1 MRKLILSLAAV
12 VAAFTVSAQTVT
24 DVFNQGATAFSAKDF
39 KTAVEAFEQVI
50 TLGMDSEVEGDA
62 SLVATAKKYIP
73 KCYFQL
79 GGRAIQSKDTD
90 TALQYFTTA
99 YDKAILFDDMDIESK
114 ASNWIGKCYKTK
126 GGTLFNNKDYAAAAE
141 VFAKGYEFNSK
152 DAEMANYLGTCY
164 CELGNYAEGLEILNK
179 VVSNMN
185 PKYEVESAKAKE
197 LVALYTNNMV
207 AGYQQ
212 SGDFDGMIAVAEQML
227 AKDPASATALK
238 IRVQAY
244 DGKKDLAKVIELA
257 EEAALAQSSEEDK
270 SYLYYLLGSAYNAR
284 EMKPQAIAALKKVT
298 AGPTAEAAA
307 AAVAELSK
315 Q

>member
-1 MRKLILSLAAV
+1 MKKLILSFAAI
-12 VAAFTVSAQTVT
+12 VAAFTVSAQSVT
-24 DVFNQGATAFSAKDF
+24 DIYNQGATAYGAKDF
-39 KTAVEAFEQVI
+39 KTAVEAFEQVVV
-50 TLGMDSEVEGDA
+50 LGMDSEVEGDA
-62 SLVATAKKYIP
+62 TLAATAKTLVP
-73 KCYFQL
+73 KCYYQL
-79 GGRAIQSKDTD
+79 GGRAMQAKDID
-90 TALQYFTTA
+90 GAIEYFSMA
-99 YDKAILFDDMDIESK
+99 IDKAILVDDTNTESK
-114 ASNWIGKCYKTK
+114 AINWIGKCYKSK
-126 GGTLFNNKDYAAAAE
+126 GGTFFNNKDYAAAAE
-141 VFAKGYEFNSK
+141 IFAKGYEFNKK
-152 DAEMANYLGTCY
+152 DAEMANFLGTCY

-179 VVSNMN
+179 VALNPN

-207 AGYQQ
+207 AGFQQ

-227 AKDPASATALK
+227 AKDPASAAALK

-244 DGKKDLAKVIELA
+244 DGKKDLSKVIELA

-298 AGPTAEAAA
+298 TGPTAEAAA

-315 Q
+315 